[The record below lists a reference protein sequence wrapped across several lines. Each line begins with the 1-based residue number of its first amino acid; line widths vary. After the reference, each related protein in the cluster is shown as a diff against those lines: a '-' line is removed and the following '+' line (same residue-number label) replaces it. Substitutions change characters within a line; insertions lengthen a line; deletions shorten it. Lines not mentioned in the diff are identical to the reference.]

1 MGLLLRFAGYIATH
15 IVQQLLQKGYRV
27 RGTVRDPTNE
37 KKTKVLRDIAEKVSW
52 AHLSSVVLPPPQ
64 RPTPNAQRP
73 LVWSLPRIHVL
84 VCLHECRREQATVW
98 SWSRLTCLKKEALMM
113 P

>member
-52 AHLSSVVLPPPQ
+52 AHLSSVVLPPPNAQ
-64 RPTPNAQRP
+64 RPTPNARLFGPFLAFTCSCACMNAGGSKRP
-73 LVWSLPRIHVL
+73 SGAG
-84 VCLHECRREQATVW
+84 QG
-98 SWSRLTCLKKEALMM
+98 
-113 P
+113 